1 MGLKQYFIIALE
13 YEGCE
18 ETEDSWCK
26 AGQYLM

>member
-18 ETEDSWCK
+18 EIEDS
-26 AGQYLM
+26 